1 MPENKQVFG
10 GELMSVTVLL
20 AVTAKPECRD
30 DLIAMFAENFKQTR
44 VYDGCID
51 VYMTLCDDNP
61 NELLL
66 VQQWETRPHYERYLA
81 WRAETGVVDKLA
93 AMADGEASIRFFER
107 LDA

>member
-1 MPENKQVFG
+1 
-10 GELMSVTVLL
+10 MSVTVTLT
-20 AVTAKPECRD
+20 VTAKPERCD
-30 DLIAMFAENFKQTR
+30 ELIAMFTENFKQTR

-51 VYMTLCDDNP
+51 VYMTRSHDDP

-66 VQQWETRPHYERYLA
+66 VQQWETRPHYEHYLA

-93 AMADGEASIRFFER
+93 AMADGDASIRFFDR

>member
-1 MPENKQVFG
+1 
-10 GELMSVTVLL
+10 MSVTVLL
-20 AVTAKPECRD
+20 SVTAKPECLD
-30 DLIAMFAENFKQTR
+30 ELVTMFTENFKQTR

-51 VYMTLCDDNP
+51 IYMTRSHDDP

-66 VQQWETRPHYERYLA
+66 VEQWETRPHYERYLA

-93 AMADGEASIRFFER
+93 AMAAGEPTITYFDR

>member
-1 MPENKQVFG
+1 
-10 GELMSVTVLL
+10 MSVTVLL
-20 AVTAKPECRD
+20 MVTAKAECRD
-30 DLIAMFAENFKQTR
+30 DLIAMFAQNFRQTR

-51 VYMTLCDDNP
+51 VYMALSDASP

-93 AMADGEASIRFFER
+93 AMADGEVSIRFFER
-107 LDA
+107 FDA

>member
-1 MPENKQVFG
+1 
-10 GELMSVTVLL
+10 MSVTVLL

-61 NELLL
+61 NEILL